1 MAPGPD
7 GFRPLP
13 GFLRQQ
19 LKQIPELQ
27 DASMPRFEV
36 IEFDPVID
44 SSNMT
49 PDHWLKLA
57 DVIHQNLE
65 AFDGFV
71 VLHGTDTMAYTASA
85 LPFMLEGLDRPVIL
99 TGSQL
104 PLSEVRNDAREN
116 LKTSILLAVDARISE
131 VCIFFGDYLFRG
143 CRAIKSSA
151 ASFHAFDSPNY
162 PPLAEAGTRI
172 VVYPSRLR
180 PVSPGPRRLHSIH
193 PIEIATFRLFPG
205 LSVAVLE
212 NVLQR
217 PLKALIL
224 ESYGDG
230 NGPANDQAFL
240 TAIRRAADAGIV
252 IVNCSQCPHGA
263 VSQSN
268 YETGTVLARAGV
280 VSGHDLT
287 IEAAVAKL
295 MFLFS
300 QYDSIDEVKRLMETN
315 LVGELT
321 VPSEETVSI

>member
-13 GFLRQQ
+13 GFLQQQ
-19 LKQIPELQ
+19 LAQIPELQ
-27 DASMPRFEV
+27 DASMPRIEV
-36 IEFDPVID
+36 IEFNPVID

-49 PDHWLKLA
+49 PEHWMKLA
-57 DVIHQNLE
+57 RMIHQNLD

-71 VLHGTDTMAYTASA
+71 VLHGTDTLAYTASA

-116 LKTSILLAVDARISE
+116 LKTSILLAADERISE
-131 VCIFFGDYLFRG
+131 VGIFFGDQLLRG
-143 CRAIKSSA
+143 CRSIKSSA
-151 ASFHAFDSPNY
+151 VSFHAFDSPNY

-180 PVSPGPRRLHSIH
+180 PAAQGSRRLHSIH
-193 PIEIATFRLFPG
+193 PIEMATFRLFPG
-205 LSVAVLE
+205 LSVPVLE

-230 NGPANDQAFL
+230 NGPAQDASFL
-240 TAIRRAADAGIV
+240 TAIRRAVDGGTV
-252 IVNCSQCPHGA
+252 IVNCSQCRHGA

-280 VSGHDLT
+280 VSGYDLT

-300 QYDSIDEVKRLMETN
+300 QHDSVDEVKRLMVTD

-321 VPSEETVSI
+321 VPAEEKVSF